1 MQVSSENYTF
11 AKYNYRQ
18 FVSPKN
24 TKNSMR
30 YFCSGYNIKC
40 VIVLLLLLSLLN
52 GCIPQ
57 REIVYLQD
65 KTGQEDYVNP
75 YKELES
81 ITNKYILR
89 TNDQL
94 YIYIS
99 TTDNRLSEYFNP
111 NRSSSSGNVSQT
123 FSMFT
128 YLIDDNMD
136 IDFPFVG
143 KINLNGCTLSEAK
156 QRVIESLEPFLDDA
170 QITMRIYN
178 SSFVAIGEFGRV
190 GKIDMSKEQITIFEA
205 VALAGDIKS
214 HGKRKEVQI
223 TRPMPEGTITY
234 FVDLTDRNIVDSDK
248 YYVYSNDIIYVRPM
262 KAKSWGFG
270 ESFSLG
276 AFSSTIGVL
285 SSTLALIFAIQAF
298 KKN

>member
-1 MQVSSENYTF
+1 MFHQ
-11 AKYNYRQ
+11 KILL
-18 FVSPKN
+18 K
-24 TKNSMR
+24 SMR
-30 YFCSGYNIKC
+30 YFCLWYNIRF
-40 VIVLLLLLSLLN
+40 VIALLFLLSLLN

-57 REIVYLQD
+57 RETVYLQD
-65 KTGQEDYVNP
+65 KTEQEDYVNP
-75 YKELES
+75 YGELES
-81 ITNKYILR
+81 ITNKYILK

-94 YIYIS
+94 YINV
-99 TTDNRLSEYFNP
+99 TTADTRLSEYFNP
-111 NRSSSSGNVSQT
+111 NRSSSGSNINQT

-143 KINLNGCTLSEAK
+143 KINLKNCTLAGAK
-156 QRVIESLEPFLDDA
+156 QKVLKALEPFLDDA

-178 SSFVAIGEFGRV
+178 SSFVALGEFGRV

-223 TRPMPEGTITY
+223 TRPTSEGAVTY
-234 FVDLTDRNIVDSDK
+234 FVDLTDRNIVGSDK
-248 YYVYSNDIIYVRPM
+248 YYIYSNDIIYVRPM

-298 KKN
+298 KKD

>member
-1 MQVSSENYTF
+1 MQKN
-11 AKYNYRQ
+11 NCRQ
-18 FVSPKN
+18 FVSLKN
-24 TKNSMR
+24 SINSMR
-30 YFCSGYNIKC
+30 YFCSGYNIKY
-40 VIVLLLLLSLLN
+40 VIALFLLLSLLN

-57 REIVYLQD
+57 RETVYLQD
-65 KTGQEDYVNP
+65 KTEQEDYVNP
-75 YKELES
+75 YGKLES

-94 YIYIS
+94 YINVS
-99 TTDNRLSEYFNP
+99 TANTELSEYFNP
-111 NRSSSSGNVSQT
+111 NRSSSGGNVNQT

-143 KINLNGCTLSEAK
+143 KINLENCTLAGAK
-156 QRVIESLEPFLDDA
+156 QKVMKELESFLDDA
-170 QITMRIYN
+170 QITIRIYN
-178 SSFVAIGEFGRV
+178 TSFVALGEFGRS

-223 TRPMPEGTITY
+223 TRPTPEGAITY